1 MGLPYGFANPENT
14 AMEGIRRL
22 EEFKSLG
29 LPITFKELGAK
40 EEDIP
45 YMVKNIG
52 LKEGEHLGS
61 FVPLYNE
68 DIEKIY
74 RLAL

>member
-1 MGLPYGFANPENT
+1 
-14 AMEGIRRL
+14 
-22 EEFKSLG
+22 
-29 LPITFKELGAK
+29 
-40 EEDIP
+40 
-45 YMVKNIG
+45 MVKNIG
-52 LKEGEHLGS
+52 LKEGEHLGN

>member
-1 MGLPYGFANPENT
+1 
-14 AMEGIRRL
+14 
-22 EEFKSLG
+22 
-29 LPITFKELGAK
+29 
-40 EEDIP
+40 
-45 YMVKNIG
+45 MVKNIG
-52 LKEGEHLGS
+52 LKEGHLGN